1 MNKTKLP
8 QKNNE
13 LDALKFTLQRQDDQ
27 SKALQKVIEVISDTK
42 NEIVDIKSEI
52 KHDVQ
57 EIRDSITINYEE
69 QQTIKS
75 VIGTKA
81 KKMTFEYFDKEN
93 LNTQNHDLFAKK
105 YGQIIQVIYRHLK
118 NRFDVP
124 RYTSIKRIE
133 FNNSVSY
140 LNSLSLSQFKP
151 REIRMTAVQKEL
163 LEA

>member
-8 QKNNE
+8 RKNNE
-13 LDALKFTLQRQDDQ
+13 LEALKFTLQRQDDQ
-27 SKALQKVIEVISDTK
+27 SKALQKVIEVISETK

-52 KHDVQ
+52 KQDVQ
-57 EIRDSITINYEE
+57 EIRDSITVNYEE

-75 VIGTKA
+75 IIGVKA
-81 KKMTFEYFDKEN
+81 KKMTLEYFDKEN
-93 LNTQNHDLFAKK
+93 LDKQNHDLFAKK
-105 YGQIIQVIYRHLK
+105 YGQIIQVIYRYLK
-118 NRFDVP
+118 NRFEVP

-133 FNNSVSY
+133 FQTAINY
-140 LNSLSLSQFKP
+140 LDSITLSQFKP